1 MRQVG
6 DFNPSQE
13 YEKSISPIESR
24 GIPKSQK
31 KTKVETMSPIY
42 YFLDLVL
49 YYLSILHTPWP
60 PRDSVNET
68 WRAQVWRILMAYQ
81 VPSNRPVD
89 DCSFSTSTR
98 GILVKHFDFIFLRAR
113 MSCEVYRE
121 GTVAGMEFAQIFY
134 QQKGRWGRCCWHPT
148 APEGDWRGRCARSAK
163 ESLQLCKGKFYGQV
177 LEGRVVWT
185 YRDRH
190 DLFSAPKLSEK
201 VARRETAVSV
211 QLDMPWNFLCQHW

>member
-68 WRAQVWRILMAYQ
+68 WRAQVWRILMAY
-81 VPSNRPVD
+81 
-89 DCSFSTSTR
+89 
-98 GILVKHFDFIFLRAR
+98 
-113 MSCEVYRE
+113 
-121 GTVAGMEFAQIFY
+121 
-134 QQKGRWGRCCWHPT
+134 
-148 APEGDWRGRCARSAK
+148 
-163 ESLQLCKGKFYGQV
+163 
-177 LEGRVVWT
+177 
-185 YRDRH
+185 
-190 DLFSAPKLSEK
+190 
-201 VARRETAVSV
+201 
-211 QLDMPWNFLCQHW
+211 